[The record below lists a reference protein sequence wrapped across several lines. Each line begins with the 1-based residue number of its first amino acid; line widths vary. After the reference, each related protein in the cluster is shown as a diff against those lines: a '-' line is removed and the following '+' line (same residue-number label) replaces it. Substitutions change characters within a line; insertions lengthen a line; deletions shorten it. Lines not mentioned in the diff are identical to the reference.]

1 MKYIAVFDIPDDCAI
16 GCAFVKMAK
25 KGKEMYT
32 NDDFTNVYA
41 DVEPLVNE
49 KAEVFERFNTVER
62 VLRDVGISCA
72 YDMPRFWSNNRE
84 KYHVIATKYHKGYMQ
99 ALDDIEKEIRRR
111 FGFAERED
119 MILSPYAAALM
130 EAQQ

>member
-16 GCAFVKMAK
+16 GCAVAKIAK
-25 KGKEMYT
+25 KDKEVYT

-41 DVEPLVNE
+41 DVEPLANE

-62 VLRDVGISCA
+62 VLQDVGISCA
-72 YDMPRFWSNNRE
+72 YDMPSFWSHDRE
-84 KYHVIATKYHKGYMQ
+84 KYHVIATKYHKGYMK

-111 FGFAERED
+111 FGFAEKED
-119 MILSPYAAALM
+119 MILSPYTAVFM
-130 EAQQ
+130 EEKQ

>member
-1 MKYIAVFDIPDDCAI
+1 MKYIAVFDIPDDCTI
-16 GCAFVKMAK
+16 GCAAAKVAK
-25 KGKEMYT
+25 KGKKEYT
-32 NDDFTNVYA
+32 NTDFTNVYA

-72 YDMPRFWSNNRE
+72 YDMPSFWSNNRE

-111 FGFAERED
+111 FGFAEKED
-119 MILSPYAAALM
+119 MILSPYTAVFM
-130 EAQQ
+130 EEKQ

>member
-16 GCAFVKMAK
+16 GCAVAK
-25 KGKEMYT
+25 VAKNGKEVYT

-72 YDMPRFWSNNRE
+72 YDMPGFWSNNRE

-111 FGFAERED
+111 FGFAEKED
-119 MILSPYAAALM
+119 MILSPYTAVFM
-130 EAQQ
+130 EEKQ